1 MPRMKTTSNQSP
13 STPAFPFDLFDD
25 EESEAESLQTPR
37 PKTEKHYSQ
46 QILHIVNDD
55 DDDMSVV
62 EDNDI
67 DHMVQRPK
75 RQLNQSVSGAS
86 SAKRRKLD
94 KSGARQRQQPTIT
107 SHFGSGNG
115 ASAKRQKPPR
125 RSQNKEKSSMRAS
138 KKKPQR
144 TYNPPRL
151 GILDVIEPEAPRFLR
166 LAARTVKSKAQR
178 GRSSPSR
185 KTICLGTREDQLDA
199 GRVLQDWIG
208 GEIRPR
214 HSVTNSSTAVQGSD
228 RQPLAHISH
237 NGVAPGSSES
247 PDTSTD
253 SFSRITQPNRN
264 AAAKNTSR
272 MLPRSRAASA
282 RPAQFEADVMN
293 EASTVSFQT
302 KKRMLDAIYRRGARP
317 RSVFQST
324 MSLMAKDNDG
334 SLVMEETESAVR
346 KDLSVN
352 VTKPSR
358 RRSKKTEK
366 PTRVDTRAPQYRH
379 AHDPLPSGPRTDGHI
394 SAADLGVDQLLGLA
408 PFGAHY
414 SEHFEV
420 FPLQRGVFFHEE
432 TLLGSGCFQA
442 SLASGLLEKIKQPR
456 PRIYFN
462 LSGQPLKWGLWDEQ
476 TSSEFGVLV
485 DAICNHLTEKGP
497 DGDSGFDTRDAARF
511 MRTYVQDSLSVT
523 DDTNL
528 GTFLSRLQLVFEGFF
543 SRFKGQATFLD
554 RRKTIKALEVLS
566 EFLII
571 VLCSLSICR
580 DQASMIPQIMGLETL
595 LREVIA
601 TSVACLLQIGT
612 TSLVTLY
619 GSLQQLTNRE
629 RGIRADNVA
638 AQTWVMLMRA
648 LGHLRIPRM
657 SFWDVTFPVLIKG
670 EDKTGLNVQRF
681 EQLWETMFT
690 LLPLCEFDSSGVL
703 VSDTRHSVAM
713 DGWALPQ
720 LALKRVFQ
728 LYKANNR
735 QPPGFN
741 DYCRTLVRRC
751 VYLVDNWGWYR
762 CGGVIGTVFDFF
774 GSQNLSNL
782 RNEEV
787 FQSPAFLEHLHV
799 ETALRVEP
807 EDRCF
812 HIFLKLVA
820 LTIQRLVQTGSDRE
834 IRNLVART
842 LPNHDRQ
849 YLKEQNVHQHDLAA
863 LRNHHDLL
871 CTLFWATPAELRP
884 STLLALLEKL
894 VVPSSSHKEACLIN
908 LKAWAQLARF
918 VVHKESVAAFRPFS
932 LWQGSAFQ
940 QLLDQYDST
949 ASDIQQQLSSMSK
962 DASHGIDQNL
972 INGIIA
978 SNKSATMEV
987 IRYSVAISLDVAKCA
1002 RSLELSIFAGNLV
1015 QLRHVLRQFSKSP
1028 AEYPLSILKDA
1039 VATVDVFLVH
1049 VERALG
1055 SVQKENNAAGLEDGI
1070 MKIDNDLTAD
1080 FYAMARNMLQTSSTV
1095 DCSPQT
1101 ITKMEEAREQV
1112 VTVAGRLAAILIRC
1126 GTIRLSRC
1134 FKTSQRSKAGKHEL
1148 FEGLP
1153 NQLVPL
1159 QSRYLHLF
1167 LANLDKEL
1175 DLTDVGVSVLQLWLL
1190 SLTKP
1195 REDMLFEHQFALSLK
1210 KLKYPFLPAESDML
1224 RHANY
1229 DMNCDMLR
1237 KTLVWM
1243 RTSLRTSSTPLQ
1255 KKSNTSDY
1263 AAALKAVMQRIQND
1277 LHDVSLTND
1286 AQHTRYVQFVRR
1298 VVSLVKSHTT
1308 EIFQI
1313 PPFFYQVSKEYSPPV
1328 QDPHLQVDS
1337 IKSYGLRLN
1346 EGDSPAMPQLFYYM
1360 YNNFKQALLHGRLGH
1375 ETRILAKGM
1384 KDDAILGFTLGTMLP
1399 VVLSASVMKP
1409 EAFVLFDT
1417 YCEAIRL
1424 RLDGVAAR
1432 QMDQSREQIP
1442 TLIRAMM
1449 RWIRGVRCLNDGVLC
1464 VEHLHLFR
1472 KMVVLLA
1479 MLQPTLAAASYDA
1492 SAPAAAA
1499 WSVMQQAL
1507 SCWSEATENA
1517 ASHLASSL
1525 ADPYEDD
1532 VSAGLF
1538 QDVIVEDGFV
1548 GEDETLVAS
1557 LARGTVTDFERN
1569 WLVTAEL
1576 IVAQAPARATQAGQG
1591 LARPHWDM
1599 EELGQCLLRE
1609 LQTWNAWW
1617 ARCRAHMQ
1625 DELIGEAEEMMFL

>member
-1 MPRMKTTSNQSP
+1 MATWRELGEVPDSDDDGDFDNHGQAHDSTVTCSFDLDQHNGAAPSTSQAVPTHGLLSQAKNTSQSIWDIPACSPIGDAQMVAPLPERPSTPQPRVHMAMPPASSPLSSAPDDDELAEMFSEAPSRAAASAITKPSRVIVSARGDSPDPLGIETDDVSAGLVELTEPPPEFLFDRDHATPVLPPVSTQHLRRQRSAPPSPETASAKAAAVTAAQRYERSLRPRKPIQEHPYMIESAQYNKALKARGIKPVRMLEEAHARSRNKTPEEDSQEQEFQEESQNTVSEHQEGLCEESQSLLHESLGDSAPLPTFPSPSTAKTSSQPPRNTSSSPRSVSRETNATSPFIDYERTSSSPVKRHPSSLLPSSRKLTKESASHSSLEPTPSNLHPLHSPHIKFRQPRPLPPAAPKTKNVLKRSRGSRSRPPRADTSEQTTPSRPRPTSPEQHPLERPNVNLSEASHADDASDSEVSEDSNSTPKHGKELVAFGRRARGVLPASHFRLDRPREQPKSHRAAHARPMPPDSTQRRGIAMPRTKTTSNQSP
-13 STPAFPFDLFDD
+13 STPAFPFDLFND
-25 EESEAESLQTPR
+25 EESDAESLQTPR
-37 PKTEKHYSQ
+37 PNTEKHYSQ
-46 QILHIVNDD
+46 QILHIVDD

-115 ASAKRQKPPR
+115 TSAKRQKPPR
-125 RSQNKEKSSMRAS
+125 RSQNKEKSSRRVS

-199 GRVLQDWIG
+199 GRVLQNWIG
-208 GEIRPR
+208 GEIHPR
-214 HSVTNSSTAVQGSD
+214 HSVTGSSTAAQGSD

-237 NGVAPGSSES
+237 NCVAPDSSES
-247 PDTSTD
+247 HDTSTD
-253 SFSRITQPNRN
+253 SSSRIIQPKRN
-264 AAAKNTSR
+264 AAAKDPSR

-293 EASTVSFQT
+293 EAGKVSFQT

-317 RSVFQST
+317 RSVSQST
-324 MSLMAKDNDG
+324 MSLMARDNDG
-334 SLVMEETESAVR
+334 SLIVEETESAVR
-346 KDLSVN
+346 KDASLN
-352 VTKPSR
+352 VAKPSR
-358 RRSKKTEK
+358 RRLKKTEK

-414 SEHFEV
+414 SEHFEI

-456 PRIYFN
+456 PRVYFN

-476 TSSEFGVLV
+476 ISSEFGILV
-485 DAICNHLTEKGP
+485 DAICNHLTETGS
-497 DGDSGFDTRDAARF
+497 DADSGFDTKDAARF
-511 MRTYVQDSLSVT
+511 MRTYVQDGLSVT

-528 GTFLSRLQLVFEGFF
+528 GTFLSRLLLVFEGFF
-543 SRFKGQATFLD
+543 SRFKGQAISLD
-554 RRKTIKALEVLS
+554 QRKTTKALEVLS

-571 VLCSLSICR
+571 VLCSLAICR
-580 DQASMIPQIMGLETL
+580 DQASMIPQIMGLENL

-619 GSLQQLTNRE
+619 GSLQQLANRE
-629 RGIRADNVA
+629 RGIRADNAA

-648 LGHLRIPRM
+648 LGQLRIPRM
-657 SFWDVTFPVLIKG
+657 SFWDITFSVLIKG

-690 LLPLCEFDSSGVL
+690 LLPLCEFDSSGAL
-703 VSDTRHSVAM
+703 VSDSRHSVAM

-751 VYLVDNWGWYR
+751 VYLVEHWGWYK

-871 CTLFWATPAELRP
+871 CTLFWATP
-884 STLLALLEKL
+884 
-894 VVPSSSHKEACLIN
+894 
-908 LKAWAQLARF
+908 
-918 VVHKESVAAFRPFS
+918 
-932 LWQGSAFQ
+932 
-940 QLLDQYDST
+940 
-949 ASDIQQQLSSMSK
+949 
-962 DASHGIDQNL
+962 
-972 INGIIA
+972 
-978 SNKSATMEV
+978 
-987 IRYSVAISLDVAKCA
+987 
-1002 RSLELSIFAGNLV
+1002 
-1015 QLRHVLRQFSKSP
+1015 
-1028 AEYPLSILKDA
+1028 
-1039 VATVDVFLVH
+1039 
-1049 VERALG
+1049 
-1055 SVQKENNAAGLEDGI
+1055 
-1070 MKIDNDLTAD
+1070 
-1080 FYAMARNMLQTSSTV
+1080 
-1095 DCSPQT
+1095 
-1101 ITKMEEAREQV
+1101 
-1112 VTVAGRLAAILIRC
+1112 
-1126 GTIRLSRC
+1126 
-1134 FKTSQRSKAGKHEL
+1134 
-1148 FEGLP
+1148 
-1153 NQLVPL
+1153 
-1159 QSRYLHLF
+1159 
-1167 LANLDKEL
+1167 
-1175 DLTDVGVSVLQLWLL
+1175 
-1190 SLTKP
+1190 
-1195 REDMLFEHQFALSLK
+1195 
-1210 KLKYPFLPAESDML
+1210 
-1224 RHANY
+1224 
-1229 DMNCDMLR
+1229 
-1237 KTLVWM
+1237 
-1243 RTSLRTSSTPLQ
+1243 
-1255 KKSNTSDY
+1255 
-1263 AAALKAVMQRIQND
+1263 
-1277 LHDVSLTND
+1277 
-1286 AQHTRYVQFVRR
+1286 
-1298 VVSLVKSHTT
+1298 
-1308 EIFQI
+1308 
-1313 PPFFYQVSKEYSPPV
+1313 
-1328 QDPHLQVDS
+1328 
-1337 IKSYGLRLN
+1337 
-1346 EGDSPAMPQLFYYM
+1346 
-1360 YNNFKQALLHGRLGH
+1360 
-1375 ETRILAKGM
+1375 
-1384 KDDAILGFTLGTMLP
+1384 
-1399 VVLSASVMKP
+1399 
-1409 EAFVLFDT
+1409 
-1417 YCEAIRL
+1417 
-1424 RLDGVAAR
+1424 
-1432 QMDQSREQIP
+1432 
-1442 TLIRAMM
+1442 
-1449 RWIRGVRCLNDGVLC
+1449 
-1464 VEHLHLFR
+1464 
-1472 KMVVLLA
+1472 
-1479 MLQPTLAAASYDA
+1479 
-1492 SAPAAAA
+1492 
-1499 WSVMQQAL
+1499 
-1507 SCWSEATENA
+1507 
-1517 ASHLASSL
+1517 
-1525 ADPYEDD
+1525 
-1532 VSAGLF
+1532 
-1538 QDVIVEDGFV
+1538 
-1548 GEDETLVAS
+1548 
-1557 LARGTVTDFERN
+1557 
-1569 WLVTAEL
+1569 
-1576 IVAQAPARATQAGQG
+1576 
-1591 LARPHWDM
+1591 
-1599 EELGQCLLRE
+1599 
-1609 LQTWNAWW
+1609 
-1617 ARCRAHMQ
+1617 
-1625 DELIGEAEEMMFL
+1625 

>member
-1 MPRMKTTSNQSP
+1 
-13 STPAFPFDLFDD
+13 
-25 EESEAESLQTPR
+25 
-37 PKTEKHYSQ
+37 
-46 QILHIVNDD
+46 
-55 DDDMSVV
+55 
-62 EDNDI
+62 
-67 DHMVQRPK
+67 
-75 RQLNQSVSGAS
+75 
-86 SAKRRKLD
+86 
-94 KSGARQRQQPTIT
+94 
-107 SHFGSGNG
+107 
-115 ASAKRQKPPR
+115 
-125 RSQNKEKSSMRAS
+125 
-138 KKKPQR
+138 
-144 TYNPPRL
+144 
-151 GILDVIEPEAPRFLR
+151 
-166 LAARTVKSKAQR
+166 
-178 GRSSPSR
+178 
-185 KTICLGTREDQLDA
+185 
-199 GRVLQDWIG
+199 
-208 GEIRPR
+208 
-214 HSVTNSSTAVQGSD
+214 
-228 RQPLAHISH
+228 
-237 NGVAPGSSES
+237 
-247 PDTSTD
+247 
-253 SFSRITQPNRN
+253 
-264 AAAKNTSR
+264 
-272 MLPRSRAASA
+272 
-282 RPAQFEADVMN
+282 
-293 EASTVSFQT
+293 
-302 KKRMLDAIYRRGARP
+302 
-317 RSVFQST
+317 
-324 MSLMAKDNDG
+324 
-334 SLVMEETESAVR
+334 
-346 KDLSVN
+346 
-352 VTKPSR
+352 
-358 RRSKKTEK
+358 
-366 PTRVDTRAPQYRH
+366 
-379 AHDPLPSGPRTDGHI
+379 
-394 SAADLGVDQLLGLA
+394 
-408 PFGAHY
+408 
-414 SEHFEV
+414 
-420 FPLQRGVFFHEE
+420 
-432 TLLGSGCFQA
+432 
-442 SLASGLLEKIKQPR
+442 
-456 PRIYFN
+456 
-462 LSGQPLKWGLWDEQ
+462 
-476 TSSEFGVLV
+476 
-485 DAICNHLTEKGP
+485 
-497 DGDSGFDTRDAARF
+497 
-511 MRTYVQDSLSVT
+511 
-523 DDTNL
+523 
-528 GTFLSRLQLVFEGFF
+528 
-543 SRFKGQATFLD
+543 
-554 RRKTIKALEVLS
+554 
-566 EFLII
+566 
-571 VLCSLSICR
+571 
-580 DQASMIPQIMGLETL
+580 
-595 LREVIA
+595 
-601 TSVACLLQIGT
+601 
-612 TSLVTLY
+612 
-619 GSLQQLTNRE
+619 
-629 RGIRADNVA
+629 
-638 AQTWVMLMRA
+638 
-648 LGHLRIPRM
+648 M
-657 SFWDVTFPVLIKG
+657 SFWDVTFSVLIKG

-690 LLPLCEFDSSGVL
+690 LLPLCEFDSSGIL
-703 VSDTRHSVAM
+703 VSESRHSVAM

-741 DYCRTLVRRC
+741 DYCRTIVRRC
-751 VYLVDNWGWYR
+751 VYLVEHWGWYK

-787 FQSPAFLEHLHV
+787 FQSPAFLERLHV

-918 VVHKESVAAFRPFS
+918 VVHKESVAAFRPFH

-987 IRYSVAISLDVAKCA
+987 IRYSVTISLDVAKYA
-1002 RSLELSIFAGNLV
+1002 RSLELSIFAGNIV
-1015 QLRHVLRQFSKSP
+1015 QLRHVFRQFSKSP
-1028 AEYPLSILKDA
+1028 AEYPLSLLKDA

-1055 SVQKENNAAGLEDGI
+1055 RVQTENNAAGLEDGI

-1080 FYAMARNMLQTSSTV
+1080 FYAMARGMLQTSSTG
-1095 DCSPQT
+1095 DHSPQT
-1101 ITKMEEAREQV
+1101 KSKTEEAREQV

-1134 FKTSQRSKAGKHEL
+1134 FKISQRSKAGKYEL

-1153 NQLVPL
+1153 SQLGPL
-1159 QSRYLHLF
+1159 QSRYLPLF
-1167 LANLDKEL
+1167 LANLHKEL
-1175 DLTDVGVSVLQLWLL
+1175 DLTDVGVSVLQL
-1190 SLTKP
+1190 
-1195 REDMLFEHQFALSLK
+1195 
-1210 KLKYPFLPAESDML
+1210 
-1224 RHANY
+1224 
-1229 DMNCDMLR
+1229 
-1237 KTLVWM
+1237 
-1243 RTSLRTSSTPLQ
+1243 TSLRISSTPSQ

-1263 AAALKAVMQRIQND
+1263 SAALKAVMQRIQND
-1277 LHDVSLTND
+1277 LHEFSVTND
-1286 AQHTRYVQFVRR
+1286 GQHTRYVQFVRR

-1384 KDDAILGFTLGTMLP
+1384 KDDAILGFILGKMLP
-1399 VVLSASVMKP
+1399 VILSASVMKP

-1432 QMDQSREQIP
+1432 QMDQSREQLP
-1442 TLIRAMM
+1442 TLFRAMM
-1449 RWIRGVRCLNDGVLC
+1449 RWIRGVRCLNDGILC

-1479 MLQPTLAAASYDA
+1479 MLQPTLTAASYDT
-1492 SAPAAAA
+1492 SAPAAA
-1499 WSVMQQAL
+1499 WSAMQQAL
-1507 SCWSEATENA
+1507 SCWSEATKNA
-1517 ASHLASSL
+1517 ESRLASSL

-1538 QDVIVEDGFV
+1538 QDVIMEDGFV

-1557 LARGTVTDFERN
+1557 LARGTITDFERN

-1599 EELGQCLLRE
+1599 EELGQSLLRE
-1609 LQTWNAWW
+1609 LQRWNAWW

-1625 DELIGEAEEMMFL
+1625 DELVSEAEEMMLL